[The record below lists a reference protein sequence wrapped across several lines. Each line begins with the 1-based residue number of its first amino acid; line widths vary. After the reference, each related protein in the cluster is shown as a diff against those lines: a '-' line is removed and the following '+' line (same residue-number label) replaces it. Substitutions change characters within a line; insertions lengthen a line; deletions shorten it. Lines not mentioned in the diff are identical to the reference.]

1 MGANGLKVFA
11 MQKLDMGG
19 ADDEDIEDEE
29 DDVVESANNGTTLSL
44 SCQWFI
50 WLKTAAPV
58 FVHRFALSWGIGHS
72 STDVGVFSK
81 FG

>member
-19 ADDEDIEDEE
+19 ADDEDIEDEV

-44 SCQWFI
+44 SCQ
-50 WLKTAAPV
+50 
-58 FVHRFALSWGIGHS
+58 
-72 STDVGVFSK
+72 
-81 FG
+81 